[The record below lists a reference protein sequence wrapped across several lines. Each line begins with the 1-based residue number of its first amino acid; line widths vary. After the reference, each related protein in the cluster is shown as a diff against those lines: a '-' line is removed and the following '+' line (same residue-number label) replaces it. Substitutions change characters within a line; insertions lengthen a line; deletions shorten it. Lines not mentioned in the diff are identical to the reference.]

1 MSNTL
6 LLINPHKRGTT
17 GRAAKMANAKKPR
30 TAAQKRATAALV
42 ALNKKRRAGVVYQ
55 KNPTQKSLFAES
67 KAPAKKARTYVMKDA
82 KGSRKTTVTYKR
94 NPLPPRAKG
103 LFQENIKP
111 SALGAAA
118 ALGFDL
124 VWGRMTFIPPSLR
137 AGVMQYPV
145 KLIGAIA
152 LGMAAEKF
160 LPKEYQKHATTLVRG
175 PLTVIMHEAGKK
187 FIQDKYP
194 SLGLMA
200 YEEDQLAEILHE
212 SQMNG
217 YAYEEN
223 YQLQPNTMGETLQLQ
238 GLGGLGASPLYVPQY
253 DDVAY

>member
-1 MSNTL
+1 
-6 LLINPHKRGTT
+6 
-17 GRAAKMANAKKPR
+17 MANAKKPR

-42 ALNKKRRAGVVYQ
+42 ALNKKRRAAAAKGVVYQ
-55 KNPTQKSLFAES
+55 KNPISNKKQLALALPVES
-67 KAPAKKARTYVMKDA
+67 KKQRTYVMTDRG
-82 KGSRKTTVTYKR
+82 GSRKTTVTYKR

-124 VWGRMTFIPPSLR
+124 VWGRMTFIPASLR

-160 LPKEYQKHATTLVRG
+160 LPKDYQKHATTLVRG